1 MRVLWTA
8 TGKNNGGQR
17 TSDGRLAGKGER
29 REKKNGAGHVDGSG
43 QNVRFHNAGHT
54 LRVEKNQ
61 AVEELDFVGGAD
73 AFVEVF
79 KISAAAER
87 DVLAVVYM
95 LAIRQS
101 IGSGAAAEVGPLF
114 EEAYAA
120 TGLSQR
126 DAGRQPRQPAANHDH
141 VFRGHYVEY
150 AARILPGR

>member
-8 TGKNNGGQR
+8 TGKKNGGER
-17 TSDGRLAGKGER
+17 TSDGQLVRKGER
-29 REKKNGAGHVDGSG
+29 GEKQKRAGHVDGSG
-43 QNVRFHNAGHT
+43 QNVRFHNAGHA

-61 AVEELDFVGGAD
+61 AVEELDFVLGAD

-87 DVLAVVYM
+87 DVLAIVYM

-101 IGSGAAAEVGPLF
+101 IRSGAAAEVGPLF

-120 TGLSQR
+120 TCLSQR
-126 DAGRQPRQPAANHDH
+126 DA
-141 VFRGHYVEY
+141 
-150 AARILPGR
+150 